1 MLKYLLLVFQWPDS
15 CTFFFFNFLSLVVYF
30 FVLKKTFLMSHA
42 KGESL
47 YFGEVGKVWYPKK
60 EESGIYHWINHSW
73 SFSPY
78 VSMLTQKINDAA
90 LEKGGFDCEPLV
102 ACLVWKGGRWFLK
115 MLFWHPKS
123 VTHLLPQLRW
133 RDSLLQQRTIQFPKG
148 KGGCLVNSCSSLN
161 IYFCATEKY
170 TLNEVEGSYWLLLL
184 YELAYSV
191 RVFVL
196 SYHTRRQ
203 VQLSKILLNFCQN
216 NF

>member
-30 FVLKKTFLMSHA
+30 FVLKKMFLMSHA

-133 RDSLLQQRTIQFPKG
+133 RDSLLQQRTKISKG
-148 KGGCLVNSCSSLN
+148 KRWLSRELLQFFKYIFLCNWK
-161 IYFCATEKY
+161 IYFEWS
-170 TLNEVEGSYWLLLL
+170 GRFLLIT
-184 YELAYSV
+184 S
-191 RVFVL
+191 FVWIGL
-196 SYHTRRQ
+196 
-203 VQLSKILLNFCQN
+203 FC
-216 NF
+216 